1 MIPNK
6 INDWTFDII
15 LNLLKQGYYE
25 CEYFDFKEMLPH
37 KNDSTGKSRLTKA
50 CGAFANQN
58 GGFLIYGIKD
68 DKLVQPEQ
76 RIVGIDNS
84 IDFPEQF
91 GNYPLKLNP
100 SVQWEFL
107 NPPIKLES
115 GNLVHVIEIKT
126 SLLKPVGYEDGEKGW
141 FFSKR
146 TNKGDELMSYE
157 EIKLNFMNFY
167 EKKIKLQLLLS
178 ELNTIER
185 NCKELNISD
194 ERISTHF
201 SLVKFNL
208 KIVETVLSDTYTILY
223 NEIELIGSLDNL
235 RSTCHI
241 VNNKIDLFLSSVMLP
256 MTNKNEIVK
265 SHNEFIKNKIP
276 SVLRDSTDCI
286 GLLETFLVKN

>member
-1 MIPNK
+1 MIPKKLNEWN
-6 INDWTFDII
+6 IEVI
-15 LNLLKQGYYE
+15 LTLLRQGYHE

-37 KNDSTGKSRLTKA
+37 KNDERGKNRLIRA

-58 GGFLIYGIKD
+58 GGYLVYGITDAKTI
-68 DKLVQPEQ
+68 QPEL
-76 RIVGIDNS
+76 RIVGVNSS

-107 NPPIKLES
+107 NPPIKLTN
-115 GNLVHVIEIKT
+115 GNFVHIIEIKP
-126 SLLKPVGYEDGEKGW
+126 SLFKPVAYEEIEKGW

-178 ELNTIER
+178 ELNNIRR
-185 NCKELNISD
+185 NCNELNISQ
-194 ERISTHF
+194 EQISTHY

-208 KIVETVLSDTYTILY
+208 KIIETVLSDTYTILY
-223 NEIELIGSLDNL
+223 NEHDLIGALDSL
-235 RSTCHI
+235 RSTCQI
-241 VNNKIDLFLSSVMLP
+241 ANNKIDLFLASVMLP
-256 MTNKNEIVK
+256 LSNKNETIK
-265 SHNEFIKNKIP
+265 SHNEFINDKIP
-276 SVLRDSTDCI
+276 AVIINSTICI
-286 GLLETFLVKN
+286 ELLNKFLEAN